1 MLFCGVL
8 FEKHNNFGM
17 KSFSQVVFSLILPP
31 LISKLI
37 AMKKFLAFIIFLV
50 LSVTSFA
57 QEKGTFFQKIKE
69 IFVVHDTIYIYADSA
84 AMARDTIANLDAME
98 DLEDEEEVE
107 GEEEYD
113 HDGFSG
119 GIPMPIDT
127 IDTDDK
133 FRKVV
138 LFDDNTWLFY
148 NIDKPVIPDSMDMT
162 HWNPDIIHV
171 TDVSLNDLPE
181 EIEIRL
187 IDSIHGY
194 CIPHPGPVHST
205 FKYRKRRPH
214 KGVDISLTTGDA
226 I

>member
-1 MLFCGVL
+1 
-8 FEKHNNFGM
+8 M
-17 KSFSQVVFSLILPP
+17 KTFSQVVFSLILPP

-37 AMKKFLAFIIFLV
+37 AMKKFLAFIIFLI

-133 FRKVV
+133 FRKGSA
-138 LFDDNTWLFY
+138 L
-148 NIDKPVIPDSMDMT
+148 
-162 HWNPDIIHV
+162 
-171 TDVSLNDLPE
+171 
-181 EIEIRL
+181 
-187 IDSIHGY
+187 
-194 CIPHPGPVHST
+194 
-205 FKYRKRRPH
+205 RR
-214 KGVDISLTTGDA
+214 
-226 I
+226 